1 LIVLLLYGVLSAHS
15 QKEKKSKKDSKH
27 SRKDKKE
34 RSSSSSKSSKAAAEA
49 AAASSS
55 SVAMNQNKFGMWGIL
70 RESDLFKKQREF
82 EVWMQLE
89 KKVILLVLLIL
100 FSVTHNCSDALLR

>member
-1 LIVLLLYGVLSAHS
+1 LIVLLYGVLSALS
-15 QKEKKSKKDSKH
+15 KKEKKSKKDSKH

-34 RSSSSSKSSKAAAEA
+34 RSSSSSKSSKAAAE
-49 AAASSS
+49 AASSS

-89 KKVILLVLLIL
+89 KKVKAQLILLIIIVSYDMLLQ
-100 FSVTHNCSDALLR
+100 

>member
-1 LIVLLLYGVLSAHS
+1 VLLYGVSSAFL
-15 QKEKKSKKDSKH
+15 QKETKSKKDSKH
-27 SRKDKKE
+27 SKKDKKE
-34 RSSSSSKSSKAAAEA
+34 RSSSSSKSSKAAES

-89 KKVILLVLLIL
+89 KKVRIIIFNL
-100 FSVTHNCSDALLR
+100 SD